1 MLPVIKLRHGVK
13 LEIIEAVQAVEVC
26 PFTEM
31 AEIVDNNAMSW
42 KTLKP
47 SMTSE

>member
-1 MLPVIKLRHGVK
+1 MLPLIKFRHGVK
-13 LEIIEAVQAVEVC
+13 LVIIEAVQAVEIC
-26 PFTEM
+26 PLTEM
-31 AEIVDNNAMSW
+31 IERVDTIAMNW